1 MTDIAAALDQITEE
15 IKDMENNTTR
25 SANLL
30 DGQPLQQ
37 RTVLSDIDKL
47 KKIAQIL
54 ETVGQAVI
62 PAVVDSQTNAQKS
75 ETASTDAGK
84 YIPKTIKLF
93 QSHHTNDANDND
105 NI

>member
-1 MTDIAAALDQITEE
+1 
-15 IKDMENNTTR
+15 MENSASR
-25 SANLL
+25 SLSLA
-30 DGQPLQQ
+30 DGQQQ

-62 PAVVDSQTNAQKS
+62 PAVVDSQTNALKS
-75 ETASTDAGK
+75 ETGATDAGK
-84 YIPKTIKLF
+84 HIPKTIKFL
-93 QSHHTNDANDND
+93 QNHHPQPNDAPVDD